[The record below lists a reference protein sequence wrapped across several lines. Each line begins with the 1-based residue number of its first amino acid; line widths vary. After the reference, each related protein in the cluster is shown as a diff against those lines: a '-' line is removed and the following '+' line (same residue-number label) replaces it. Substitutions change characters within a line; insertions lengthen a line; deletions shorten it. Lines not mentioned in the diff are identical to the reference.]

1 MHQTG
6 WTALV
11 ADLLLD
17 PPRRVRRL
25 VFDDDVSSAPDYLAS
40 VVAGPAG

>member
-17 PPRRVRRL
+17 PPRRARRL
-25 VFDDDVSSAPDYLAS
+25 VFYDDASIDPDLTDVA
-40 VVAGPAG
+40 AGPAG